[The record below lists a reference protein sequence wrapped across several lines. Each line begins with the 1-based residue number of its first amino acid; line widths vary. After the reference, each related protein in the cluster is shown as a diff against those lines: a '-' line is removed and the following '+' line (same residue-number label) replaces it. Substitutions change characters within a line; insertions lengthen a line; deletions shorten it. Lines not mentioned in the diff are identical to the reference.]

1 MLQIDTIL
9 TPIDFSEK
17 SRAAA
22 EQAVALA
29 MHFDAAVLLLH
40 VIPSTVHDP
49 MLLAAGGGVDGEDAE
64 IAAATAKLDALA
76 AEVSME
82 CDCQPLVARGEA
94 AHRIEMAVKEHN
106 VDLVVLPTH
115 GHGLFR
121 RLLLGS
127 VTAKV
132 LHDIDVPILTGVHLE
147 DKPPFEAGPYKRIAC
162 AVGMRERQHSEKV
175 VRWAWSLAQS
185 WAADLHVIH
194 VPPAIDW
201 GAGEWF
207 PDETQT
213 LVREAS
219 RERLA
224 ELVDTVGCGEA
235 VLHTSG
241 LEATPYTLKV
251 IEENAIDALVVGRS
265 VSHGLLP
272 GFGANAFSLIREAP
286 CPVFSI

>member
-1 MLQIDTIL
+1 MLAIDTIL

-17 SRAAA
+17 SKAAA

-40 VIPSTVHDP
+40 VLPATPHDP
-49 MLLAAGGGVDGEDAE
+49 MLLTGGGGAGEAGE
-64 IAAATAKLDALA
+64 IAAATAKLNELA
-76 AEVSME
+76 AEVAMG
-82 CDCQPLVARGEA
+82 CDCQPLVAKGEP
-94 AHRIEMAVKEHN
+94 AHRIEVAVREHN

-132 LHDIDVPILTGVHLE
+132 LHDVAVPVLTGVHME
-147 DKPPFEAGPYKRIAC
+147 DRRPFEAGAYKKIAC
-162 AVGMRERQHSEKV
+162 AVGMREREHSEKAL
-175 VRWAWSLAQS
+175 RWAWSLAQS
-185 WAADLHVIH
+185 WGAELHVIH

-207 PDETQT
+207 PDETQA
-213 LVREAS
+213 LVREAA

-224 ELVDTVGCGEA
+224 ALVADVGCKA
-235 VLHTSG
+235 VLHTAG
-241 LEATPYTLKV
+241 LEAARYVVDVVK
-251 IEENAIDALVVGRS
+251 ENQIDALVVGRS

-272 GFGANAFSLIREAP
+272 GFGANAFSLIRESP
-286 CPVFSI
+286 CPVFSV

>member
-29 MHFDAAVLLLH
+29 MHFDATLLLLH
-40 VIPSTVHDP
+40 VIASASRHPE
-49 MLLAAGGGVDGEDAE
+49 LLAGPDL
-64 IAAATAKLDALA
+64 AAADVAEAKQRLEKLA
-76 AEVSME
+76 AEVSLGG
-82 CDCQPLVARGEA
+82 DCQALVEA
-94 AHRIEMAVKEHN
+94 GDPAHRIAVNVKDRK

-121 RLLLGS
+121 RMLLGS

-132 LHDIDVPILTGVHLE
+132 LHDIDIPVLTGVHME
-147 DKPPFEAGPYKRIAC
+147 DRPAFAAGPYKKIGC
-162 AVGMRERQHSEKV
+162 ALALRDRATSERV
-175 VRWAWSLAQS
+175 LRWAWSFAQS
-185 WAADLHVIH
+185 WQAELHVIH

-207 PDETQT
+207 PDETQQ

-219 RERLA
+219 RERLE
-224 ELVDTVGCGEA
+224 ELIDAVGCDA
-235 VLHTSG
+235 VAHTAG
-241 LEATPYTLKV
+241 LEATPYVLEV
-251 IEENAIDALVVGRS
+251 VREQSLDALVVGRS
-265 VSHGLLP
+265 VSHGLLG
-272 GFGANAFSLIREAP
+272 GFSVDAFPLIRAAP

>member
-1 MLQIDTIL
+1 MLAINTIL
-9 TPIDFSEK
+9 APIDFSEK
-17 SRAAA
+17 SQAAA

-40 VIPSTVHDP
+40 VLPPTHHDP
-49 MLLAAGGGVDGEDAE
+49 MLLTAGGGSQTEAADV
-64 IAAATAKLDALA
+64 AAATAKLNDLA
-76 AEVSME
+76 AQAAMG
-82 CDCQPLVARGEA
+82 CDCQPLVAKGDP
-94 AHRIEMAVKEHN
+94 AHRIAVAVSEHN
-106 VDLVVLPTH
+106 VDLVVLPTQ

-132 LHDIDVPILTGVHLE
+132 LHDVSVPVLTGVHME
-147 DKPPFEAGPYKRIAC
+147 DRRPFEAGPFKKIAC
-162 AVGMRERQHSEKV
+162 AVGMREREHSEKV
-175 VRWAWSLAQS
+175 LRWAWSLAQS
-185 WAADLHVIH
+185 WGAELHVIH

-207 PDETQT
+207 PDETQQ

-224 ELVDTVGCGEA
+224 ALVDEVGCKA
-235 VLHTSG
+235 VLHTAG
-241 LEATPYTLKV
+241 LEAARYVVEV
-251 IEENAIDALVVGRS
+251 INENAIDALVVGRS

-272 GFGANAFSLIREAP
+272 GFGANAFSLIRDSP
-286 CPVFSI
+286 CPVFGV

>member
-1 MLQIDTIL
+1 MLAIDTIL

-17 SRAAA
+17 SHPAA

-29 MHFDAAVLLLH
+29 MHFDAAILLLH
-40 VIPSTVHDP
+40 VLPAAHHDP
-49 MLLAAGGGVDGEDAE
+49 MLLAAGGGSEAE
-64 IAAATAKLDALA
+64 AADIAAATAKLNDLA
-76 AEVSME
+76 AQVAMG
-82 CDCQPLVARGEA
+82 CDCQPIVAKGDP
-94 AHRIEMAVKEHN
+94 AHRIDLAVKEHN

-132 LHDIDVPILTGVHLE
+132 LHDVEVPVFTGVHLE
-147 DKPPFEAGPYKRIAC
+147 DRHPFEAGPYKKIAC
-162 AVGMRERQHSEKV
+162 AVGMREREHSEKAL
-175 VRWAWSLAQS
+175 RWAWSLAQS
-185 WAADLHVIH
+185 WGAELHVIH

-207 PDETQT
+207 PDETQQ
-213 LVREAS
+213 LVREAA

-224 ELVDTVGCGEA
+224 ALVGEVGCKA
-235 VLHTSG
+235 VLHTAG
-241 LEATPYTLKV
+241 LEATRYVVDVVK
-251 IEENAIDALVVGRS
+251 ENAIDALVVGRS

-272 GFGANAFSLIREAP
+272 GFGANAFSLIRDSP
-286 CPVFSI
+286 CPVFSV